1 MNSIYFSDMRE
12 QGMGIC
18 TRSLFL
24 GEQFFSS
31 WSELIAFMKLE
42 GQPYQLIDVDMLG
55 SIPEVIAHV

>member
-1 MNSIYFSDMRE
+1 MNAIYFSDMTE

-24 GEQFFSS
+24 GEHFFTS
-31 WSELIAFMKLE
+31 WPELISFMRLE
-42 GQPYQLIDVDMLG
+42 GEPYQLVDVDMLG

>member
-1 MNSIYFSDMRE
+1 MTE

-24 GEQFFSS
+24 GEHFFTS
-31 WSELIAFMKLE
+31 WPELISFMRLE
-42 GQPYQLIDVDMLG
+42 GEPYQLVDVDMLG